1 MNLHKKVKMII
12 LKSTP
17 AKVKATSYFQRIYF
31 GVRRGESHLVNQ
43 VVMRHAAHLLVL
55 KKGKCAAAFADY

>member
-1 MNLHKKVKMII
+1 MII